1 MGFQIENDYAG
12 GVQIKIVGVGGGGGN
27 AVDRMVRSGLQ
38 GVEFVAINTDRQ
50 AIARSQA
57 TLKLQIGEKLTHG
70 MGAGA
75 NPDKGQRAA
84 EESRDE
90 IEAALKGT
98 DMVFITAGMG
108 GGTGTGAA
116 PVVAG
121 IARDLGILTIGVVT
135 KPFGFEGRRRLEQ
148 AEKGIANLYEQVDS
162 LLVIPNERLKLIS
175 EQRITLANA
184 FGMADDVLRQGVQSI
199 SDLITNQAMVNLDF
213 ADVTAIMQ
221 NGGAAHMGVGSA
233 TGKDKAT
240 EAPRLAISSPLLET
254 SIAGARGILI
264 NITAS
269 PDIGLEEI
277 ETASTLI
284 SDEAHPDAQVIWG
297 VAFDESLEDTMN
309 ITVVA
314 TGFDTEKKEAKKDT
328 AKVSFSTASSEDEDA
343 DVDFDDED
351 TGDDLLKDIWDL
363 VQRKRNNNTENNG

>member
-27 AVDRMVRSGLQ
+27 AVDRMVRAGLQ

-84 EESRDE
+84 EESREE
-90 IEAALKGT
+90 IESALKGT

-116 PVVAG
+116 PVVAS
-121 IARDLGILTIGVVT
+121 IARDLGILTVGIVT
-135 KPFGFEGRRRLEQ
+135 KPFAFEGRRRMEQ
-148 AEKGIANLYEQVDS
+148 AEKGIAALREHVDS

-175 EQRITLANA
+175 EQRITLVNA
-184 FGMADDVLRQGVQSI
+184 FNMADEVLRQGVQSI

-213 ADVTAIMQ
+213 ADVTAIMKDA
-221 NGGAAHMGVGSA
+221 GYAHMGFGRA
-233 TGKDKAT
+233 GGKEKAT
-240 EAPRLAISSPLLET
+240 DAAERAVTSPLLET
-254 SIAGARGILI
+254 SIKGARGVII
-264 NITAS
+264 NVTAS
-269 PDIGLEEI
+269 PDVDLEDVDVA
-277 ETASTLI
+277 ASAITKA
-284 SDEAHPDAQVIWG
+284 AHPDANIIWG
-297 VAFDESLEDTMN
+297 MALDDTLDDEMVV
-309 ITVVA
+309 TVVA
-314 TGFDTEKKEAKKDT
+314 TGFDEHGGPGDATSMSEISGYSAM
-328 AKVSFSTASSEDEDA
+328 SSAMEED
-343 DVDFDDED
+343 DDED
-351 TGDDLLKDIWDL
+351 GFGEIMSLFGNKH
-363 VQRKRNNNTENNG
+363 